1 VVEAA
6 GPRLTVAGDILEYD
20 YLFLPDDRI
29 DFDPAAAAKHLS
41 AAFKGAATVPSLAGM
56 LARLRAVVASADLF
70 THDTLKAAT
79 EALAQTEGAKA
90 GPLSQV
96 LRVATTGKEV
106 GFSAYDTLGILGQ
119 ERCLSRIDR
128 AIARI

>member
-1 VVEAA
+1 LVEAA
-6 GPRLTVAGDILEYD
+6 GPRLVVAGDILEYD

-29 DFDPAAAAKHLS
+29 DFDAALATKHVGAAY
-41 AAFKGAATVPSLAGM
+41 KGAETVPPLADV
-56 LARLRAVVASADLF
+56 LKTIRAVVAGAEPF

-79 EALAQTEGAKA
+79 EALAVTEGAKV

-96 LRVATTGKEV
+96 LRVATTGREV
-106 GFSAYDTLGILGQ
+106 GFSAYDTLAVLGR

-128 AIARI
+128 AIR

>member
-29 DFDPAAAAKHLS
+29 DFDPAAAAKHVS
-41 AAFKGAATVPSLAGM
+41 AAYKGAASMPPLDDVLKN
-56 LARLRAVVASADLF
+56 LQVVVAGAEPF
-70 THDTLKAAT
+70 THDRLKTAT
-79 EALAQTEGAKA
+79 EALAQAAGAKA

-96 LRVATTGKEV
+96 LRVATTGREV
-106 GFSAYDTLGILGQ
+106 GFSAYDTLAVLGRD
-119 ERCLSRIDR
+119 RCLARIDR
-128 AIARI
+128 ALAKI